1 MRGLENN
8 PKIETRKDGTNQWKK
23 SNLLKL
29 QSWYWITFIMLHI
42 PGKFN
47 IHSNLLICTYLA
59 HNCVIWHCQLQSR
72 NHICSSDFF
81 EYLLIW
87 RMGPDNDRTWRQT
100 FSNCKREDQ
109 WYASVKRY
117 PFPTNSDKGIPHCY
131 FTRLNLNKMGP
142 L

>member
-1 MRGLENN
+1 M
-8 PKIETRKDGTNQWKK
+8 
-23 SNLLKL
+23 
-29 QSWYWITFIMLHI
+29 
-42 PGKFN
+42 
-47 IHSNLLICTYLA
+47 ICTYLA

-117 PFPTNSDKGIPHCY
+117 PFPTNSDKGIHSWRSLISKY
-131 FTRLNLNKMGP
+131 YESKWDIFSIYVFIIQLQKRRSWLVERYP
-142 L
+142 LPTNSDKLHERYLYKSYSSISTLDIR